1 MAQAVAEFKLRSLA
15 TFHGSHYSKSSL
27 PRQGH
32 LSGQSGYIEFES
44 GFDHKLALT
53 GLDKMSHVWL
63 IFYFHK
69 SDSAAKPL
77 VRPPRAPDQQVG
89 VYATRSPYR
98 PNPLGL
104 TLAKVEKIE
113 NGRLYLSSVD
123 LLDQTPILDIKPY
136 VCDSDQAEAP
146 IQGWIDEI
154 KPWSFSVCDL
164 AQGKLEWLIQN
175 GVPEFYDVLVSQLE
189 TPPLQLDRKRIKKL
203 DDKHWVLSYRTW
215 RILLAID
222 EEQFLS
228 EVLDITSGYTEAEL
242 LDVENDPYGDKGIHV
257 GFTRLLW
264 DYLS

>member
-1 MAQAVAEFKLRSLA
+1 MVEFQLISLG
-15 TFHGSHYSKSSL
+15 TFHGTHYSKSSL

-32 LSGQSGYIEFES
+32 LSGQSGHIEFDS

-53 GLDKMSHVWL
+53 GLEKMSHVWL

-69 SDSAAKPL
+69 SENSAKPL
-77 VRPPRAPDQQVG
+77 VRPPRAPDQQLG

-104 TLAKVEKIE
+104 TLAKIEKIE
-113 NGRLYLSSVD
+113 NGRLYLSNVD

-136 VCDSDQAEAP
+136 VSDSDQAVSP

-154 KPWSFSVCDL
+154 QPWSFTVSAV
-164 AQGKLEWLIQN
+164 AEKKMNWLIQN

-189 TPPLQLDRKRIKKL
+189 TPPLQLERKRIKKI
-203 DDKHWVLSYRTW
+203 DNGHWVLSYRTW

-222 EEQFLS
+222 EERFLS
-228 EVLDITSGYTEAEL
+228 EVLDITSGYTDDEL
-242 LDVENDPYGDKGIHV
+242 LDLVDDPYSDKAIHV
-257 GFTRLLW
+257 GLKATIFSTF
-264 DYLS
+264 